1 MLQEALLRAPIDK
14 SYMIFFFSNRV
25 TNSFSNLSLEVRLND
40 SFRIFVISLFMDVLF
55 VRALRLI
62 FLCRVG
68 DNRSTNLTC
77 SSSAIELISLCRQK
91 VMIHAR
97 ASHWGRRDA
106 TLISKQRRN
115 QWDPQDSTKNQANVA
130 GKDVSFALQLSNSEA
145 RPTTLQKGDIKARFA
160 T

>member
-1 MLQEALLRAPIDK
+1 
-14 SYMIFFFSNRV
+14 
-25 TNSFSNLSLEVRLND
+25 
-40 SFRIFVISLFMDVLF
+40 
-55 VRALRLI
+55 
-62 FLCRVG
+62 
-68 DNRSTNLTC
+68 
-77 SSSAIELISLCRQK
+77 
-91 VMIHAR
+91 MIHAR